1 MQQAHSIFD
10 LSVPVA
16 PAAVIPYRGVDFT
29 GANISVAGAKGLGI
43 AKRPAAA
50 GQSFEAV
57 VLGTAICEIG
67 AAVLAGQPL
76 SFDNLGRVVPAL
88 PLGVAAGAVAMT
100 SAAANGAADLTGA
113 TLPQWVVGDALE
125 TNATV
130 GSLIEVLLAR

>member
-16 PAAVIPYRGVDFT
+16 PAAVIQYRGVDFT
-29 GANISVAGAKGLGI
+29 GANISVAGAKCLGI

-57 VLGTAICEIG
+57 VIGTAICEIG
-67 AAVLAGQPL
+67 AAVVAGQPL
-76 SFDNLGRVVPAL
+76 AFDALGRVVPASL
-88 PLGVAAGAVAMT
+88 LNIPAGAVAVT
-100 SAAANGAADLTGA
+100 SIAANGAPDLVGGI
-113 TLPQWVVGDALE
+113 LPQWVMGDALE
-125 TNATV
+125 TNAVV